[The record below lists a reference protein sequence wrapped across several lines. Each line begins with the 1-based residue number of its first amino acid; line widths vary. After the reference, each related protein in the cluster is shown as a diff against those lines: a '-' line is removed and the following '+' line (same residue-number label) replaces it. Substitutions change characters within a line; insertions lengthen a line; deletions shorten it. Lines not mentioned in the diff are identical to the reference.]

1 MYSIRCDSENHGA
14 LTDADRIVS
23 LENLA
28 YNAWTARDVE
38 RYGHWFLRA
47 DEGVTRRANSVFP
60 FGAPPTSHLQ
70 DAVEHCISFYKK
82 RDILPRFQVTS
93 ASKPDGL
100 DKSLEDLG
108 FAFEMRTYMQT
119 APIDRL
125 LHFEPIINVEILV
138 EPEPIW
144 IHTYAKAGGFGKHS
158 MKIREGI
165 FRRTALDKAFALART
180 DEDGMGAGLGVLEG
194 DWLGLFGI
202 ETIPGHRRKGVA
214 TAVNHALASW
224 GAQRG
229 ARRAYLQVEA
239 SNDSALRLYSKMGFE
254 TEYHYWYRTLGLDT
268 ANDSP

>member
-1 MYSIRCDSENHGA
+1 MYSIRCDSENLGA

-23 LENLA
+23 LEKLA

-60 FGAPPTSHLQ
+60 FGSPPTSDLQ
-70 DAVEHCISFYKK
+70 DAIDHCISFYRK
-82 RDILPRFQVTS
+82 RGILPRFQVTS

-100 DKSLEDLG
+100 DKNLEDLG
-108 FAFEMRTYMQT
+108 FAFEMRTYLQT
-119 APIDRL
+119 APIDTL
-125 LHFEPIINVEILV
+125 LHYEPIINVEILTDPV
-138 EPEPIW
+138 PAW
-144 IHTYAKAGGFGKHS
+144 IHTYAEAGGFGKHS

-165 FRRTALDKAFALART
+165 FRRTALDKAFALAKT

-194 DWLGLFGI
+194 GWLGLFGI
-202 ETIPGHRRKGVA
+202 ETLPSQRRKGVA

-229 ARRAYLQVEA
+229 AKSVYLQVEA
-239 SNDSALRLYSKMGFE
+239 SNNSALKLYSKMGFE

-268 ANDSP
+268 ADNSA

>member
-1 MYSIRCDSENHGA
+1 MYSIRYDSENLGA

-23 LENLA
+23 LERLA

-38 RYGHWFLRA
+38 QYGHWFLRA

-60 FGAPPTSHLQ
+60 FGAPPTRNLQ
-70 DAVEHCISFYKK
+70 DAIEHCISFYKK

-93 ASKPDGL
+93 ASRPDGL
-100 DKSLEDLG
+100 DMSLEDLG
-108 FAFEMRTYMQT
+108 FAFEMRTYLQT

-125 LHFEPIINVEILV
+125 LHFEPTIKVEILTD
-138 EPEPIW
+138 PAPAW
-144 IHTYAKAGGFGKHS
+144 IRTYAEAGGFGKHS
-158 MKIREGI
+158 IRIREGI
-165 FRRTALDKAFALART
+165 FRRTALDKAFALAKAG
-180 DEDGMGAGLGVLEG
+180 EDGMGAGLGILEG

-202 ETIPGHRRKGVA
+202 ETIPDQRRKGVA

-229 ARRAYLQVEA
+229 ARRVYLQVEA
-239 SNDSALRLYSKMGFE
+239 SNDSALKLYSKMGFE
-254 TEYHYWYRTLGLDT
+254 TQYHYWYRTLGLDT

>member
-1 MYSIRCDSENHGA
+1 MYSIRCDRENHVA
-14 LTDADRIVS
+14 LTDADRIAS
-23 LENLA
+23 LEKLA
-28 YNAWTARDVE
+28 YNAWTARHAE

-60 FGAPPTSHLQ
+60 YGAPPTSNLQ
-70 DAVEHCISFYKK
+70 DAVEHCIGFYKK
-82 RDILPRFQVTS
+82 HDILPRFQVTS
-93 ASKPDGL
+93 ASKPNGL

-108 FAFEMRTYMQT
+108 FAFEMRTYLQI
-119 APIDRL
+119 APIDKL
-125 LHFEPIINVEILV
+125 LHFEPTINVEILT

-144 IHTYAKAGGFGKHS
+144 IRTYAEAGGFGNHS

-165 FRRTALDKAFALART
+165 FRRTASDKAFALAGT
-180 DEDGMGAGLGVLEG
+180 NEDGMGAGLGVLEG

-202 ETIPGHRRKGVA
+202 ETLPSHRRKGVA

-224 GAQRG
+224 GAQQG
-229 ARRAYLQVEA
+229 ARRVYLQVEA
-239 SNDSALRLYSKMGFE
+239 SNDIALKLYSKMGFE